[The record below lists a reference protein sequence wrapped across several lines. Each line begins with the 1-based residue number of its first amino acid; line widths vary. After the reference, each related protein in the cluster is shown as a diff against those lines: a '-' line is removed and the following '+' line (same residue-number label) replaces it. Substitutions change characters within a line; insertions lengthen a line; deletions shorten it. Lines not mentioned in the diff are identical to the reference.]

1 MKKWFSYFLDNFGKH
16 WVTFY
21 SIIWSHC
28 PPPIHTQLR
37 WPNCWD
43 IVAPFNL
50 CKKVWKAKE
59 LKDTFSFFSTS
70 IWIPLSSTFLNT
82 SNPSALSLSL
92 SLSFSYTLDNVQ
104 KQNKTFNVQ
113 SISISYTGVAT
124 TYQPRWGFNIFNCTT
139 YLGNSMLMF
148 N

>member
-92 SLSFSYTLDNVQ
+92 SLTLLTMFRNRI
-104 KQNKTFNVQ
+104 KH
-113 SISISYTGVAT
+113 
-124 TYQPRWGFNIFNCTT
+124 
-139 YLGNSMLMF
+139 LMF
-148 N
+148 SQLVFRIPALLQLINQDEGLIFLTARPT

>member
-50 CKKVWKAKE
+50 CKKFEKPKSWK
-59 LKDTFSFFSTS
+59 THFHFFLLQSEFHS
-70 IWIPLSSTFLNT
+70 AQLFWILQILP
-82 SNPSALSLSL
+82 LSLSL
-92 SLSFSYTLDNVQ
+92 SLTLLTMFRNRI
-104 KQNKTFNVQ
+104 KH
-113 SISISYTGVAT
+113 
-124 TYQPRWGFNIFNCTT
+124 
-139 YLGNSMLMF
+139 LMF
-148 N
+148 SQLVFRIPALLQLINQDEGLIFLTARPT

>member
-50 CKKVWKAKE
+50 CKKS
-59 LKDTFSFFSTS
+59 LKSQRVERHIFIFFYFNLNSTQLNFFEYFKSFR
-70 IWIPLSSTFLNT
+70 
-82 SNPSALSLSL
+82 SLSL
-92 SLSFSYTLDNVQ
+92 SYTLDNVQ